1 MQLKVILFEK
11 LYRVPVLFSDR
22 KSIGLEYKSSTGE
35 IIVRA
40 PYGVNRQ
47 YLQEFLRGKTKWL
60 EKHIKEAERR
70 AVSPSNRLGN
80 TNSQSKPEKVPV
92 GGMVV
97 YQEGTILP
105 GKGGVSPVTVHI
117 VDNGNERGASIQGNA
132 AEVQILTSVRDQSFL
147 RKCII
152 QYVKESYASVLEE
165 RISFYAGK
173 MGVLYHNVTIK
184 DQKTR
189 WGSSSTLHNLNFN
202 WHMFLLPEYI
212 ADYVIVHELAHQIEM
227 NHSPR
232 FWKEVE
238 KILPDYRKREKWL
251 KEHEIELLQY

>member
-11 LYRVPVLFSDR
+11 LYRVPVIFSDR

-40 PYGVNRQ
+40 PYGINRQ

-60 EKHIKEAERR
+60 EKHIREAEQC
-70 AVSPSNRLGN
+70 AVTFPDSSAD
-80 TNSQSKPEKVPV
+80 TNFQPKSEKVLAR
-92 GGMVV
+92 GTII

-105 GKGGVSPVTVHI
+105 GKGGVFPVTVHI
-117 VDNGNERGASIQGNA
+117 VDNGNESGASIQGNA
-132 AEVQILTSVRDQSFL
+132 AEIQILTSVRDQDFL
-147 RKCII
+147 RKCVI
-152 QYVKESYASVLEE
+152 QYVKDSYMPTLKEK
-165 RISFYAGK
+165 ISFYAGK
-173 MGVLYHNVTIK
+173 MGVLYHNITIK
-184 DQKTR
+184 NQKTR

-202 WHMFLLPEYI
+202 WRMFLLPEEI

-251 KEHEIELLQY
+251 KEHETRLLQY